1 MLFNGVGVAKDEAE
15 AAKLFLKAA
24 AKNNPI
30 AQNRLAH
37 LYATGRGVPLDPVQA
52 AAWHRFAK
60 AAGIEDAPLDALTA
74 SLSKEQMAKVEQAVR
89 RQAQF

>member
-1 MLFNGVGVAKDEAE
+1 MGIAKDEAG

-37 LYATGRGVPLDPVQA
+37 LYATGRGVPKDPVKA
-52 AAWHRFAK
+52 AAWNRFAK
-60 AAGIEDAPLDALTA
+60 TAGIDDAELDALTA
-74 SLSKEQMAKVEQAVR
+74 GLSAEQMAKVEQAVR
-89 RQAQF
+89 LQAQF